1 MNSLS
6 IDIGTSVLKAAL
18 VSSENGVLSYIDVSY
33 SDYFDVDFENFD
45 FNIWLFSFKKAIS
58 NFQSSKIDCISI
70 SGISPCLIALNSNL
84 IPLEVLHWNSLKK
97 ISPIL
102 EGSLYFCP
110 MCLVRLK
117 EAHILK

>member
-45 FNIWLFSFKKAIS
+45 FNIWLFLLKRLYPIF
-58 NFQSSKIDCISI
+58 
-70 SGISPCLIALNSNL
+70 
-84 IPLEVLHWNSLKK
+84 SLAK
-97 ISPIL
+97 
-102 EGSLYFCP
+102 
-110 MCLVRLK
+110 
-117 EAHILK
+117 